1 MGQSIAHSD
10 PSERRALL
18 RRFLGALGEALVYAA
33 SRSEDQGAAAALDGF
48 ARLTRSIDPMSDWP
62 DRDVSLARVPVC
74 RFWDAALD
82 AGARSAASPLTS
94 ALRALGPSLSWTQN
108 PNYRRQPPGPAF
120 LENYGYAVIAGPADG
135 PPGLA
140 LDPRLAVG
148 VLLLG
153 PGTLYPR
160 HEHPAVEIYYTL
172 TSEGEWWKGAGP
184 WRREPT
190 ATAIYHAPNV
200 PHATWAGSSPL
211 LAVYLWRG
219 ALATHARLTLAC

>member
-1 MGQSIAHSD
+1 MDQSIAHSD

-18 RRFLGALGEALVYAA
+18 RRFLGALGKALFYAA
-33 SRSEDQGAAAALDGF
+33 SRSEDQGTAAALDGF

-62 DRDVSLARVPVC
+62 DRDVSLARLPVC
-74 RFWDAALD
+74 RFWDSALD
-82 AGARSAASPLTS
+82 AGARGAASPFSS
-94 ALRALGPSLSWTQN
+94 ALRTLGPSLSWTQN

-153 PGTLYPR
+153 PGTLYPL
-160 HEHPAVEIYYTL
+160 HEHPAVEIYCPLTL
-172 TSEGEWWKGAGP
+172 EGEWWLGNGP
-184 WRREPT
+184 WRREPP
-190 ATAIYHAPNV
+190 AAIIYHAPSV
-200 PHATWAGSSPL
+200 RHAMRAGSSPL
-211 LAVYLWRG
+211 LAVYIWRG
-219 ALATHARLTLAC
+219 DLATHARLSPAD

>member
-18 RRFLGALGEALVYAA
+18 RRFLDALGDALVSAG
-33 SRSEDQGAAAALDGF
+33 SSSEDQGTAAALDGF
-48 ARLTRSIDPMSDWP
+48 ARLTRSIDAMRDWP
-62 DRDVSLARVPVC
+62 DRDVSIERLPVC
-74 RFWDAALD
+74 RFWDGALD
-82 AGARSAASPLTS
+82 AGARSAAEPLSS

-108 PNYRRQPPGPAF
+108 PSYRRRPPGPTF

-153 PGTLYPR
+153 PGTLYPL
-160 HEHPAVEIYYTL
+160 HEHPAVEIYCPL
-172 TSEGEWWKGAGP
+172 THDGEWWLGNGP
-184 WRREPT
+184 WRREPP
-190 ATAIYHAPNV
+190 AAIIYHAPSV
-200 PHATWAGSSPL
+200 RHAMRAGVSPL
-211 LAVYLWRG
+211 LAVYIWRG
-219 ALATHARLTLAC
+219 DLATHARLSPAD

>member
-18 RRFLGALGEALVYAA
+18 RRFLGALDDALVYAG
-33 SRSEDQGAAAALDGF
+33 STSEDQGTAAALDGF
-48 ARLTRSIDPMSDWP
+48 AGLTRSIDPMSDGP
-62 DRDVSLARVPVC
+62 DGDVSLERLPVC
-74 RFWDAALD
+74 RFWDSALD
-82 AGARSAASPLTS
+82 AGAHSAAGPLRS

-108 PNYRRQPPGPAF
+108 PNYRRQPPAPAF

-135 PPGLA
+135 PPGLV

-153 PGTLYPR
+153 PGTLYPL
-160 HEHPAVEIYYTL
+160 HEHPAIEIYYTL

-184 WRREPT
+184 WRPEPP
-190 ATAIYHAPNV
+190 ATAIYHVPNV
-200 PHATWAGSSPL
+200 PHATRAGSSPL
-211 LAVYLWRG
+211 LALYLWRG
-219 ALATHARLTLAC
+219 DLATHAKLTLAR

>member
-10 PSERRALL
+10 PSGRRALL
-18 RRFLGALGEALVYAA
+18 RRFLDALVDALVSA
-33 SRSEDQGAAAALDGF
+33 GSSSQDPGTAAALDGF

-62 DRDVSLARVPVC
+62 DRGVSIERLPVC
-74 RFWDAALD
+74 QYWDGALE
-82 AGARSAASPLTS
+82 AGTRSAAEPLSS

-120 LENYGYAVIAGPADG
+120 LEKYGYAVIAGPADG
-135 PPGLA
+135 PPGLM
-140 LDPRLAVG
+140 LDLRLAIG

-153 PGTLYPR
+153 PGTHYPL
-160 HEHPAVEIYYTL
+160 HEHPAVEVYYTL

-184 WRREPT
+184 WRREPP
-190 ATAIYHAPNV
+190 ATAVYHAPNV
-200 PHATWAGSSPL
+200 PHAMRAASSPL

-219 ALATHARLTLAC
+219 DLATHARLTPAR